1 MEELH
6 ETLKFLIEYPTEEMP
21 YPEGYPE
28 DLKIDPYPGKDFV
41 IGVCD
46 EAIENALSLYSTSKN
61 KEALKIWAKCLKLVR
76 EYRVKLLADKGKP
89 PEPKMAKV
97 ITEDMIKQTL
107 F

>member
-21 YPEGYPE
+21 YPDNYPE
-28 DLKIDPYPGKDFV
+28 DLKYDPYPGKDFV

-46 EAIENALSLYSTSKN
+46 EAIEKALQLYPASKH
-61 KEALKIWAKCLKLVR
+61 KDAMKIWTKCLKLVR
-76 EYRVKLLADKGKP
+76 DYRVKLLSDKGKP
-89 PEPKMAKV
+89 PEPKIANT
-97 ITEDMIKQTL
+97 ITQEIINQTL